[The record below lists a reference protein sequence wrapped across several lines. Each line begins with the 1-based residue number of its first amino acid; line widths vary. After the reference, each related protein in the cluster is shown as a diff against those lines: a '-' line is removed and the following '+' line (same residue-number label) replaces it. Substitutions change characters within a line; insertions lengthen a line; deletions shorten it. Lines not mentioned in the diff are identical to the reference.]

1 MGKRGLFIT
10 VEGPDGAGKS
20 TQIEFIKK
28 YFDEKGLDVLYTRE
42 PGGTVISEKI
52 RNVILDREH
61 VEMAPLTEAMLYAA
75 SRAQLVHEVIKPALS
90 EGRIV
95 ICDRFVDS
103 SIAYQGFG
111 RNLGDLVGV
120 INSYAIDD
128 CIPDL
133 TLLLLVDSEKGME
146 RVENLGS
153 ENMDRME
160 KEKMEFHRKVYEG
173 YKYLAETCPE
183 RIAAINA
190 NESIENVSREI
201 SLKLDDSL
209 KKRLQIG

>member
-1 MGKRGLFIT
+1 MEKRGLFIT

-28 YFDEKGLDVLYTRE
+28 FFANKGLDVLYTRE

-52 RNVILDREH
+52 RNVILDKEH
-61 VEMAPLTEAMLYAA
+61 VEMSPITEAMLYAA
-75 SRAQLVHEVIKPALS
+75 ARAQLVHQVIKPALQ
-90 EGRIV
+90 EERIV

-111 RNLGDLVGV
+111 RGLLGCVEN
-120 INSYAIDD
+120 INTYAVDG

-133 TLLLLVDSEKGME
+133 TLLLMVESQKGID
-146 RVENLGS
+146 RVKNLGT

-160 KEKMEFHRKVYEG
+160 KEKIDFHKKVYDG
-173 YKYLAETCPE
+173 YSYIAEKEPE
-183 RIAAINA
+183 RIARIDA
-190 NESIENVSREI
+190 SQTIEKVSEDIAR
-201 SLKLDDSL
+201 KLEGIL
-209 KKRLQIG
+209 EARKKK